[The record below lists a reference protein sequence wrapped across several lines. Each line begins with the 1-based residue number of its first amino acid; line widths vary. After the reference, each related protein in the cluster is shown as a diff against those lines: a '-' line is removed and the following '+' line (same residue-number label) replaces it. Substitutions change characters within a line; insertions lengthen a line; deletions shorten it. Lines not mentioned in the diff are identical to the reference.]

1 MRWHILANTSL
12 LIILLLAVLQGT
24 TTANEFSVDISS
36 NADIG
41 TYLVDKDGFTLYY
54 FANDAPGNSMSSC
67 YGDCANTWPPFYTE
81 IITSPSSIKAS
92 DLTTITREDGKLQN
106 AYQGWPLYRYSGDT
120 VAGDI
125 RGHGTNDVWFVASL
139 ASFPSG

>member
-1 MRWHILANTSL
+1 LSNTSL
-12 LIILLLAVLQGT
+12 RILWILVLLGT
-24 TTANEFSVDISS
+24 ATANEFSVGISS

-41 TYLVDKDGFTLYY
+41 NYLVDKDGFALYY
-54 FANDAPGNSMSSC
+54 FANDAPGNSMSGC

-81 IITSPSSIKAS
+81 IITVPSSLNAS

-106 AYQGWPLYRYSGDT
+106 VYKGWPLYRYSGDI
-120 VAGDI
+120 VPGDI
-125 RGHGTNDVWFVASL
+125 RGHGINDVWFVARL